1 MRIKLDE
8 NLPASLAS
16 ALTALAHEVHTVAE
30 EDLSGS
36 KDHELW
42 EAAQH
47 ELWEAAQQESLFLI
61 TQDLDF
67 SDARK
72 FAPGTHSGI
81 LLVRLRSPD
90 RSSLIQ
96 RIKQLFSQEE
106 VAHWSGCFVVVSEHK
121 VRVLRNV
128 Q

>member
-8 NLPASLAS
+8 NLPASVAS
-16 ALTALAHEVHTVAE
+16 ALTALTHELHTVAE
-30 EDLSGS
+30 ENLSGR

-42 EAAQH
+42 ET
-47 ELWEAAQQESLFLI
+47 AQQESLFLI

-67 SDARK
+67 LRHAQIRS
-72 FAPGTHSGI
+72 GTHSGI
-81 LLVRLRSPD
+81 LLVRLPSPD

-96 RIKQLFSQEE
+96 RIKQVFSQEE

-121 VRVLRNV
+121 VRVVRRV

>member
-30 EDLSGS
+30 ENLSGS
-36 KDHELW
+36 KD
-42 EAAQH
+42 H

-67 SDARK
+67 SDTRK

-90 RSSLIQ
+90 RTSLIQ
-96 RIKQLFSQEE
+96 RIKQVFLQEE
-106 VAHWSGCFVVVSEHK
+106 VALWSGCFVVVSEHK
-121 VRVLRNV
+121 VRVVRRV